1 MTKGLG
7 CTYRREH
14 ENPTFLPASDTV
26 AATNVEFVAK
36 LETHRALINRHKSKV
51 SQKSLV
57 ARFTAQDPDVH
68 AVFQEMVATLVREA
82 GMNNEQAE
90 AQAFVQIMDAFR
102 N

>member
-1 MTKGLG
+1 MTEGFG
-7 CTYRREH
+7 CTIQREQ
-14 ENPTFLPASDTV
+14 ENPAFLHASDPV
-26 AATNVEFVAK
+26 AATNVGFVAK
-36 LETHRALINRHKSKV
+36 LKTHRALINIQKSKV

-90 AQAFVQIMDAFR
+90 AQAVVQIMDAFR